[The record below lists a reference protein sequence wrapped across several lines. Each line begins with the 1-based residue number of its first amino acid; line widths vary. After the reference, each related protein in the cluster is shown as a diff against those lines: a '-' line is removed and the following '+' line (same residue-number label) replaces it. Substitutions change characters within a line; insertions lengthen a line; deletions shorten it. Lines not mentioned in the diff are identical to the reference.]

1 MDDALK
7 IDQFPGDS
15 YEQKI
20 TDRQGT
26 SYDLLN
32 VHSFA
37 ESWLNK
43 NVMVSSG
50 FSFSDLDN
58 DFSGS
63 RIYGSEYDVSYAP
76 NAQNGFGYYGLN
88 GGSHLY
94 EYVGNLNLFT
104 RPLPHLTIVP
114 SLRIQQ
120 QNSDATSSGTRR

>member
-7 IDQFPGDS
+7 IDQFPGES
-15 YEQKI
+15 YQQKI

-50 FSFSDLDN
+50 FRLLGPGQRFQ
-58 DFSGS
+58 
-63 RIYGSEYDVSYAP
+63 R
-76 NAQNGFGYYGLN
+76 Q
-88 GGSHLY
+88 
-94 EYVGNLNLFT
+94 
-104 RPLPHLTIVP
+104 PHLWIG
-114 SLRIQQ
+114 L
-120 QNSDATSSGTRR
+120 